1 MAIDPLLS
9 TVPGAATQPGANP
22 NLDTVRT
29 LASQFESM
37 LLAQMLRDMQ
47 FTGNASEEGMNFG
60 GPLADTVLSEL
71 AGALTKAGGFGLAKS
86 LEAAMV
92 RATPGVARTAVDPVD
107 IATVTAATQP
117 GALRAVLPGAAP
129 GLAITPARVSSAY
142 GWRQDPLSAER
153 RMHHGI
159 DIPLAHGD
167 DVRSVGA
174 GRVVE
179 STEEAGYGQT
189 VVVDHGD
196 GLTTRYAH
204 LSARHVAVGDVVGAS
219 TVLGLAG
226 KTGRATGTHLHLEV
240 RSNGV
245 SIDPLGIKQSG
256 SAADDVHKEERKP

>member
-1 MAIDPLLS
+1 MAIDSLLS
-9 TVPGAATQPGANP
+9 NVPAPADQATAHP
-22 NLDTVRT
+22 NLDTVRK

-47 FTGNASEEGMNFG
+47 FTGDKSEEGMNFG

-71 AGALTKAGGFGLAKS
+71 ASSLTKAGGFGLAKS

-92 RATPGVARTAVDPVD
+92 RTTPGMAQTAVDPADVR
-107 IATVTAATQP
+107 TVTPATLP
-117 GALRAVLPGAAP
+117 DALPAVLPGAVP

-142 GWRQDPLSAER
+142 GWRQDPLSGDR

-179 STEEAGYGQT
+179 SAEKTGYGQT
-189 VVVDHGD
+189 VVIDHGD

-245 SIDPLGIKQSG
+245 SVDPLGIKQFAG
-256 SAADDVHKEERKP
+256 VADDVHKEERKP